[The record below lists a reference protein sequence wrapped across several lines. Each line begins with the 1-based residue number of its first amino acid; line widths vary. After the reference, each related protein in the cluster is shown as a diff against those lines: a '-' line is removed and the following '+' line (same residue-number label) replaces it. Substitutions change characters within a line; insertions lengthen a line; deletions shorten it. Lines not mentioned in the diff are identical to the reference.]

1 MKLQSHLFIT
11 KINYIDN
18 EHWFLRKEFY
28 NKTFNYMNNGQGI
41 KYWRDIVLT
50 VDMEMNHVRY

>member
-18 EHWFLRKEFY
+18 EHWFLRKDFY
-28 NKTFNYMNNGQGI
+28 NETFKYMNNGQGI

-50 VDMEMNHVRY
+50 VDMEMQLKCI

>member
-1 MKLQSHLFIT
+1 MKLQSHLFII

-50 VDMEMNHVRY
+50 VDMEMVK